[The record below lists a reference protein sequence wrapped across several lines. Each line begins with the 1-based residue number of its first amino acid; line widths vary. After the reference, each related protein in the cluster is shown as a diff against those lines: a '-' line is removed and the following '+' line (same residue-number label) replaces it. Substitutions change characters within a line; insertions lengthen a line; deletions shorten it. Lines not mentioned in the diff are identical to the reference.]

1 MTFPLH
7 RTPQARRHVNGCKT
21 WRRRLHSP
29 CHTKALQRAVVEF
42 EDESE
47 IDTQMKQPSH
57 ETRVERL
64 LGAPLADDAVRRW
77 PQSGEILRGKARIAE
92 VESRFQGLKLAV
104 TRRHACG
111 RVIVVEWNSD
121 YGDGRVYRNVS
132 IGELQDGRVTRV
144 ADYWGEPFARPEW
157 RRGLSDS
164 EDVRPHA
171 DELTEE

>member
-1 MTFPLH
+1 
-7 RTPQARRHVNGCKT
+7 
-21 WRRRLHSP
+21 
-29 CHTKALQRAVVEF
+29 
-42 EDESE
+42 
-47 IDTQMKQPSH
+47 MKQSKA

-92 VESRFQGLKLAV
+92 VESHFQGLRLGV

-111 RVIVVEWNSD
+111 DVIVVEWNTD

-132 IGELQDGRVTRV
+132 IGELKHGKVVRVT
-144 ADYWGEPFARPEW
+144 DYWGEPFARPDW

>member
-1 MTFPLH
+1 VH
-7 RTPQARRHVNGCKT
+7 RVADSIREGIRFAIPEPTER
-21 WRRRLHSP
+21 
-29 CHTKALQRAVVEF
+29 QRVEF

-64 LGAPLADDAVRRW
+64 LGAPLDDDAVRRW
-77 PQSGEILRGKARIAE
+77 PQSGEILCGKARIAE
-92 VESRFQGLKLAV
+92 VESHFQGLKLAV
-104 TRRHACG
+104 TRRHAC
-111 RVIVVEWNSD
+111 RDVIVVEWNSD
-121 YGDGRVYRNVS
+121 YGDGRIYRNVS

-144 ADYWGEPFARPEW
+144 TDYWGEPFARPEW

>member
-1 MTFPLH
+1 
-7 RTPQARRHVNGCKT
+7 
-21 WRRRLHSP
+21 
-29 CHTKALQRAVVEF
+29 
-42 EDESE
+42 
-47 IDTQMKQPSH
+47 MKQSRH

-64 LGAPLADDAVRRW
+64 LGAPLATAAVRRW

-92 VESRFQGLKLAV
+92 VESHFQGLKLGV
-104 TRRHACG
+104 TRRHACSDM
-111 RVIVVEWNSD
+111 IVVEWNTD

-132 IGELQDGRVTRV
+132 IGELKDGQVARVT
-144 ADYWGEPFARPEW
+144 DYWGEPFARPEW

>member
-1 MTFPLH
+1 MLCAADCIADAFWVAVP
-7 RTPQARRHVNGCKT
+7 
-21 WRRRLHSP
+21 RLS
-29 CHTKALQRAVVEF
+29 KWGRVEF
-42 EDESE
+42 EDKLG

-92 VESRFQGLKLAV
+92 VESHFKGLKLAV

-111 RVIVVEWNSD
+111 DVIVVEWNSD
-121 YGDGRVYRNVS
+121 YGDGGIFRNVS
-132 IGELQDGRVTRV
+132 IGELKDGKVTRV
-144 ADYWGEPFARPEW
+144 TDYWGESFPRPEW
-157 RRGLSDS
+157 RRRLSDS

-171 DELTEE
+171 DELTDE

>member
-1 MTFPLH
+1 
-7 RTPQARRHVNGCKT
+7 
-21 WRRRLHSP
+21 
-29 CHTKALQRAVVEF
+29 
-42 EDESE
+42 
-47 IDTQMKQPSH
+47 MKQSKA

-92 VESRFQGLKLAV
+92 VESHFQGLRLGV

-111 RVIVVEWNSD
+111 DVIVVEWNTN

-132 IGELQDGRVTRV
+132 IGELKHGKVVRVT
-144 ADYWGEPFARPEW
+144 DYWGEPFARPDW

-164 EDVRPHA
+164 EDVRPQA

>member
-1 MTFPLH
+1 
-7 RTPQARRHVNGCKT
+7 
-21 WRRRLHSP
+21 
-29 CHTKALQRAVVEF
+29 
-42 EDESE
+42 
-47 IDTQMKQPSH
+47 MKQPTH

-64 LGAPLADDAVRRW
+64 LGAPLSEDAIRRW
-77 PQSGEILRGKARIAE
+77 PQSGEILRGKAKIAE
-92 VESRFQGLKLAV
+92 AESHFQGLRLGV

-111 RVIVVEWNSD
+111 DVIVVEWNTD

-132 IGELQDGRVTRV
+132 IGELRNGKVVRVT
-144 ADYWGEPFARPEW
+144 DYWGEPFTPPEW